1 MLRLELQRGNVD
13 NGFAAGIRGKFGATK
28 KAKPKFDLF
37 NQLTNLTN

>member
-1 MLRLELQRGNVD
+1 MLLLELQRGNVD
-13 NGFAAGIRGKFGATK
+13 NCFAADMRGKPTATK